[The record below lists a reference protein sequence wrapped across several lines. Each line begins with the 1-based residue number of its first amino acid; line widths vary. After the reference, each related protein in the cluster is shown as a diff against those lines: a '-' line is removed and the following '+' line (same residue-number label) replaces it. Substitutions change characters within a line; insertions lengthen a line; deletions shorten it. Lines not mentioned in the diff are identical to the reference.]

1 MAADKT
7 GAAWGEHNAT
17 QQSIQRPLIVLVP
30 VVSANCTS
38 IAQRGLGQNFSSFQ
52 SEPFKGIGVL
62 GFNNVLAPG
71 EAMNASDRF
80 LRFAA
85 ACEAM
90 AKFTRS
96 PENVTVWHQLAERWL
111 RIADL
116 IEHQNTLLVDVG
128 RMKRPQ
134 KRRHGWAH

>member
-1 MAADKT
+1 
-7 GAAWGEHNAT
+7 
-17 QQSIQRPLIVLVP
+17 
-30 VVSANCTS
+30 
-38 IAQRGLGQNFSSFQ
+38 
-52 SEPFKGIGVL
+52 
-62 GFNNVLAPG
+62 
-71 EAMNASDRF
+71 MNASDRF

-96 PENVTVWHQLAERWL
+96 PENVTVWHQLAERSL